1 MKIFIITFIA
11 FVAAISNGYTMS
23 LKEAISEALNN
34 NLTLLIENNNLDIA
48 KEDLFQSK
56 ANFLPSIA
64 LTGTISETDTTDIK
78 LQSGVKTSDSSLNG
92 SSLSLIHI

>member
-34 NLTLLIENNNLDIA
+34 NLTLLIENNNLD
-48 KEDLFQSK
+48 K
-56 ANFLPSIA
+56 
-64 LTGTISETDTTDIK
+64 
-78 LQSGVKTSDSSLNG
+78 
-92 SSLSLIHI
+92 